1 MKRRTL
7 IISDQAREDLTE
19 IWLYIA
25 ANSPLAADRFVDY
38 LHEKCNGLCS
48 SPQIGRDR
56 RELLPGIR
64 CLSVKRYLIFYRVT
78 EQSIEIARILI
89 LLRQIAFMARCKTD
103 MLSGLIIKSPLAPLF
118 QRGG

>member
-25 ANSPLAADRFVDY
+25 ANSLLAADRFVDY

-48 SPQIGRDR
+48 APQIGRGR
-56 RELLPGIR
+56 SELLPGIR
-64 CLSVKRYLIFYRVT
+64 CLPVKRYLIFYRVT
-78 EQSIEIARILI
+78 EQSIEIARIL
-89 LLRQIAFMARCKTD
+89 
-103 MLSGLIIKSPLAPLF
+103 SGYRDIDSLF
-118 QRGG
+118 